1 MKQMIMKAVI
11 IMNKVLDVVTA
22 FFKIVYNFL
31 DKILITPISRFIYS
45 VNEKLKGKS
54 YLSKLINR
62 PKFLVYASLVLAVIM
77 FLLIDSKV
85 ITLVENDAEV
95 ITNIPVTVKYNEEA
109 YVVEG
114 VPKTVDMVLTGRKSD
129 IYLAK
134 QLGEHEVIL
143 DLTDYESS
151 SMSHK
156 VKLTYTKSVSSLSYK
171 LNPGYVTVTIKDK
184 VSTLA
189 SVSYELLNLN
199 KLNSKLSVDSVELN
213 KSEVVVKG
221 SKDVLNEIASIKALI
236 DLNNSDFKDAG
247 TYEIDNVPLVA
258 YDSKG
263 KIIDEV
269 EIVPNSLNAKIKL
282 DTYSISVPISVKTTG
297 KLVTG
302 KSISKILINNSESYS
317 IDVYGDKDS
326 ISQIKS
332 VPVTVNV
339 AGQGANESKSY
350 NVSLSKPQGVK
361 YMSTDKAIINLSF
374 ADEKQKTIE
383 ISAENVSPRNLASG
397 LTANATSKNNI
408 SVQVKGVQSVI
419 DSVKPEDINAYIDL
433 SKYSVGDHEVEVKI
447 DNNDSRLSFVVN
459 NTISIKITN
468 N

>member
-361 YMSTDKAIINLSF
+361 YMSIDKAIINLSF

-419 DSVKPEDINAYIDL
+419 DSVKAEDINAYIDL

>member
-1 MKQMIMKAVI
+1 M
-11 IMNKVLDVVTA
+11 VVA
-22 FFKIVYNFL
+22 FFKVIYNFL
-31 DKILITPISRFIYS
+31 DRVLITPISRLIYS
-45 VNEKLKGKS
+45 INEKLKGKS
-54 YLSKLINR
+54 YISKLINR
-62 PKFLVYASLVLAVIM
+62 PKFLVYASLVLAIVM

-171 LNPGYVTVTIKDK
+171 LNPSYVTVTIKDK
-184 VSTLA
+184 ISSLET
-189 SVSYELLNLN
+189 VSYELLNLN
-199 KLNSKLSVDSVELN
+199 KLNSKLSVESVELS

-221 SKDVLNEIASIKALI
+221 SKDILNEIASVKALV
-236 DLNNSDFKDAG
+236 DLNNNDFKDAG
-247 TYEIDNVPLVA
+247 TYEIENVPLVA

-263 KIIDEV
+263 KIIEEV
-269 EIVPNSLNAKIKL
+269 EIVPNSLNATVKL
-282 DTYSISVPISVKTTG
+282 DTYSVTVPLSVQTTG

-302 KSISKILINNSESYS
+302 KAISKIQVNNSDMYAIE
-317 IDVYGDKDS
+317 IYGDKDS

-339 AGQGANESKSY
+339 AGQGANDSKSY
-350 NVSLSKPQGVK
+350 TVSLSKPQGVK
-361 YMSTDKAIINLSF
+361 YMSADTAVINLSF
-374 ADEKQKTIE
+374 GEEKQKTIE
-383 ISAENVSPRNLASG
+383 ISAENVTPKNLGNG
-397 LTANATSKNNI
+397 LAVNATNKENI

-419 DSVKPEDINAYIDL
+419 DTVKPEDISAYIDL
-433 SKYSVGDHEVEVKI
+433 SKYTTGDHDVEVKI
-447 DNNDSRLSFVVN
+447 ENNDSRLSFVVN
-459 NTISIKITN
+459 NTIKVKITN

>member
-1 MKQMIMKAVI
+1 
-11 IMNKVLDVVTA
+11 MNKVLNIVIA
-22 FFKIVYNFL
+22 FFKVIYNFL
-31 DKILITPISRFIYS
+31 DRFLITPISRLIYII
-45 VNEKLKGKS
+45 NERLKGKS

-184 VSTLA
+184 VSALET
-189 SVSYELLNLN
+189 VSYELLNLN
-199 KLNSKLSVDSVELN
+199 KLNSKLSVESVQLN

-236 DLNNSDFKDAG
+236 DLNNNDFKDAG
-247 TYEIDNVPLVA
+247 TYEIENVPLVA

-269 EIVPNSLNAKIKL
+269 EIVPNNLNAKIKL
-282 DTYSISVPISVKTTG
+282 DTYSITVPISVKTTG

-302 KSISKILINNSESYS
+302 KAISKIQVNNSDVYS
-317 IDVYGDKDS
+317 IEIYGDRES

-339 AGQGANESKSY
+339 AGQGSNDSKSY
-350 NVSLSKPQGVK
+350 TVSLSKPQGVK
-361 YMSTDKAIINLSF
+361 HMSADTAVINLSF
-374 ADEKQKTIE
+374 GDEKQKTIE
-383 ISAENVSPRNLASG
+383 ISAENVSPKNLGSG
-397 LTANATSKNNI
+397 LTANATSKENI

-419 DSVKPEDINAYIDL
+419 DSVKAEDINAYIDL
-433 SKYSVGDHEVEVKI
+433 TKYSTGEHDVEVKI
-447 DNNDSRLSFVVN
+447 ENTDSRLSFIVN
-459 NTISIKITN
+459 NTLHIKISN

>member
-419 DSVKPEDINAYIDL
+419 DSVKAEDINAYIDL

>member
-1 MKQMIMKAVI
+1 MKKKVVRV
-11 IMNKVLDVVTA
+11 IMNKVLNIVIA
-22 FFKIVYNFL
+22 FFKAIYSCL
-31 DKILITPISRFIYS
+31 DKFIITPISRLIYS
-45 VNEKLKGKS
+45 INERFKGKS

-62 PKFLVYASLVLAVIM
+62 PKFLVYASLFLAVIM
-77 FLLIDSKV
+77 FILIDSKV
-85 ITLVENDAEV
+85 INLVENDAEV

-143 DLTDYESS
+143 DLTDYESI

-189 SVSYELLNLN
+189 TVNYELLNLN
-199 KLNSKLSVDSVELN
+199 KLNSKLSVESVELN

-221 SKDVLNEIASIKALI
+221 SKDVLNEIASVKALI
-236 DLNNSDFKDAG
+236 DLNNNDFKDAG
-247 TYEIDNVPLVA
+247 TYEIENVPLVA

-263 KIIDEV
+263 KIIEEV
-269 EIVPNSLNAKIKL
+269 EIVPSSLNATVKL
-282 DTYSISVPISVKTTG
+282 DTYSVSVPISVQTTG

-302 KSISKILINNSESYS
+302 KAISKILINNSESYS
-317 IDVYGDKDS
+317 IEIYGDKES
-326 ISQIKS
+326 ISEIKS

-339 AGQGANESKSY
+339 AGQGSNDSKSY
-350 NVSLSKPQGVK
+350 TVSLSKPQGVK
-361 YMSTDKAIINLSF
+361 HMSADTATINLSF
-374 ADEKQKTIE
+374 ADEKQRTIE
-383 ISAENVSPRNLASG
+383 ISAENVAPRNLANG
-397 LTANATSKNNI
+397 LTANAKSKNTI

-419 DSVKPEDINAYIDL
+419 DSIKPEDINAYIDL
-433 SKYSVGDHEVEVKI
+433 SKYTAGDYDIDVKI
-447 DNNDSRLSFVVN
+447 ENNDPRLTFVVN
-459 NTISIKITN
+459 NTIGIKISN
-468 N
+468 S

>member
-1 MKQMIMKAVI
+1 
-11 IMNKVLDVVTA
+11 MNKVLNIVIA
-22 FFKIVYNFL
+22 FFKAIYSCL
-31 DKILITPISRFIYS
+31 DKFIITPISRLIYS
-45 VNEKLKGKS
+45 INERFKGKS

-62 PKFLVYASLVLAVIM
+62 PKFLVYASLFLAVIM
-77 FLLIDSKV
+77 FILIDSKV
-85 ITLVENDAEV
+85 INLVENDAEV

-189 SVSYELLNLN
+189 TVNYELLNLN
-199 KLNSKLSVDSVELN
+199 KLNSKLSVESVELN

-221 SKDVLNEIASIKALI
+221 SKDVLNEIASVKALI
-236 DLNNSDFKDAG
+236 DLNNNDFKDAG
-247 TYEIDNVPLVA
+247 TYEIENVPLVA

-263 KIIDEV
+263 KIIEEV
-269 EIVPNSLNAKIKL
+269 EIVPSSLNATVKL
-282 DTYSISVPISVKTTG
+282 DTYSVSVPISVQTTG

-302 KSISKILINNSESYS
+302 KAISKILINNSESYS
-317 IDVYGDKDS
+317 IEIYGDKES
-326 ISQIKS
+326 ISEIKS

-339 AGQGANESKSY
+339 AGQGSNDSKSY
-350 NVSLSKPQGVK
+350 TVSLSKPQGVK
-361 YMSTDKAIINLSF
+361 HMSADTATINLSF
-374 ADEKQKTIE
+374 ADEKQRTIE
-383 ISAENVSPRNLASG
+383 ISAENVAPRNLANG
-397 LTANATSKNNI
+397 LTANAKSKNTI

-419 DSVKPEDINAYIDL
+419 DSIKPEDINAYIDL
-433 SKYSVGDHEVEVKI
+433 SKYTAGDYDIDVKI
-447 DNNDSRLSFVVN
+447 ENNDPRLTFVVN
-459 NTISIKITN
+459 NTIGIKISDS
-468 N
+468 

>member
-1 MKQMIMKAVI
+1 
-11 IMNKVLDVVTA
+11 MNKVLNIVIA
-22 FFKIVYNFL
+22 FFKAIYSCL
-31 DKILITPISRFIYS
+31 DKFIITPISRLIYS
-45 VNEKLKGKS
+45 INERFKGKS

-62 PKFLVYASLVLAVIM
+62 PKFLVYASLFLAVIM
-77 FLLIDSKV
+77 FILIDSKV
-85 ITLVENDAEV
+85 INLVENDAEV

-143 DLTDYESS
+143 DLTDYESI

-189 SVSYELLNLN
+189 TVNYELLNLN
-199 KLNSKLSVDSVELN
+199 KLNSKLSVESVELN

-221 SKDVLNEIASIKALI
+221 SKDVLNEIASVKALI
-236 DLNNSDFKDAG
+236 DLNNNDFKDAG
-247 TYEIDNVPLVA
+247 TYEIENVPLVA

-263 KIIDEV
+263 KIIEEV
-269 EIVPNSLNAKIKL
+269 EIVPSSLNATVKL
-282 DTYSISVPISVKTTG
+282 DTYSVSVPISVQTTG

-302 KSISKILINNSESYS
+302 KAISKILINNSESYS
-317 IDVYGDKDS
+317 IEIYGDKES
-326 ISQIKS
+326 ISEIKS

-339 AGQGANESKSY
+339 AGQGSNDSKSY
-350 NVSLSKPQGVK
+350 TVSLSKPQGVK
-361 YMSTDKAIINLSF
+361 HMSADTATINLSF
-374 ADEKQKTIE
+374 ADEKQRTIE
-383 ISAENVSPRNLASG
+383 ISAENVAPRNLANG
-397 LTANATSKNNI
+397 LTANAKSKNTI

-419 DSVKPEDINAYIDL
+419 DSIKPEDINAYIDL
-433 SKYSVGDHEVEVKI
+433 SKYTAGDYDIDVKI
-447 DNNDSRLSFVVN
+447 ENNDPRLTFVVN
-459 NTISIKITN
+459 NTIGIKISDS
-468 N
+468 

>member
-1 MKQMIMKAVI
+1 
-11 IMNKVLDVVTA
+11 MNKVLNVVVA
-22 FFKIVYNFL
+22 FFKVIYNFL
-31 DKILITPISRFIYS
+31 DKVIITPISRLIYS
-45 VNEKLKGKS
+45 INERLKGKS

-151 SMSHK
+151 SVSHK

-171 LNPGYVTVTIKDK
+171 LNPSYVTVTIKDK
-184 VSTLA
+184 VSVLET
-189 SVSYELLNLN
+189 VSYELLNLN
-199 KLNSKLSVDSVELN
+199 KLNSKLSVESVELN

-221 SKDVLNEIASIKALI
+221 SKDVLGEIASVKALI

-247 TYEIDNVPLVA
+247 TYEIENVPLVA

-263 KIIDEV
+263 KIIEEV
-269 EIVPNSLNAKIKL
+269 EIVPNNLNAKIKL
-282 DTYSISVPISVKTTG
+282 NTYSISVPISVKTTG

-317 IDVYGDKDS
+317 IEIYGDKES
-326 ISQIKS
+326 INQIKS

-339 AGQGANESKSY
+339 AGQGANDSKSY
-350 NVSLSKPQGVK
+350 TVSLSKPQGVK
-361 YMSTDKAIINLSF
+361 HMSADTAVINLSF

-383 ISAENVSPRNLASG
+383 ISAENVSPRNLGSG
-397 LTANATSKNNI
+397 LTANATSKDNI

-419 DSVKPEDINAYIDL
+419 DSVKAEDINAYIDL
-433 SKYSVGDHEVEVKI
+433 SKYTAGDHDVEVKI
-447 DNNDSRLSFVVN
+447 ENNDSRLSYVVN
-459 NTISIKITN
+459 NTIHIKITN

>member
-1 MKQMIMKAVI
+1 M
-11 IMNKVLDVVTA
+11 VVA
-22 FFKIVYNFL
+22 FFKVIYNFL
-31 DKILITPISRFIYS
+31 DKVLITPISRLIYS
-45 VNEKLKGKS
+45 INEKLKGKS
-54 YLSKLINR
+54 YISKLINR
-62 PKFLVYASLVLAVIM
+62 PKFLVYASLVLAIVM

-171 LNPGYVTVTIKDK
+171 LNPSYVTVTIKDK
-184 VSTLA
+184 ISSLET
-189 SVSYELLNLN
+189 VSYELLNLN
-199 KLNSKLSVDSVELN
+199 KLNSKLSVESVELS

-221 SKDVLNEIASIKALI
+221 SKDILNEIASVKALV
-236 DLNNSDFKDAG
+236 DLNNNDFKDAG
-247 TYEIDNVPLVA
+247 TYEIENVPLVA

-263 KIIDEV
+263 KIIEEV
-269 EIVPNSLNAKIKL
+269 EIVPNSLNATVKL
-282 DTYSISVPISVKTTG
+282 DTYSVTVPLSVQTTG

-302 KSISKILINNSESYS
+302 KAISKIQVNNSDMYAIE
-317 IDVYGDKDS
+317 IYGDKDS

-339 AGQGANESKSY
+339 AGQGANDSKSY
-350 NVSLSKPQGVK
+350 TVSLSKPQGVK
-361 YMSTDKAIINLSF
+361 YMSADTAVINLSF
-374 ADEKQKTIE
+374 GEEKQKTIE
-383 ISAENVSPRNLASG
+383 ISAENVTPKNLGNG
-397 LTANATSKNNI
+397 LAVNATNKENI

-419 DSVKPEDINAYIDL
+419 DTVKPEDISAYIDL
-433 SKYSVGDHEVEVKI
+433 SKYTTGDHDVEVKI
-447 DNNDSRLSFVVN
+447 ENNDSRLSFVVN
-459 NTISIKITN
+459 NTIKVKITN

>member
-1 MKQMIMKAVI
+1 
-11 IMNKVLDVVTA
+11 MNKVLNVVAT
-22 FFKIVYNFL
+22 FFKVIYNFL
-31 DKILITPISRFIYS
+31 DKIIITPISRLIYS
-45 VNEKLKGKS
+45 INERLKGKS
-54 YLSKLINR
+54 YIGKLINR
-62 PKFLVYASLVLAVIM
+62 PKFLVYASLVLAIVV

-171 LNPGYVTVTIKDK
+171 LNPSYVTVTIKDK
-184 VSTLA
+184 VSTLET
-189 SVSYELLNLN
+189 VSYELLNLN
-199 KLNSKLSVDSVELN
+199 KLNSKLSVEDVELN

-221 SKDVLNEIASIKALI
+221 SKDVLDEIASIKALI

-247 TYEIDNVPLVA
+247 TYEIENVPLVA

-263 KIIDEV
+263 KIIDDV
-269 EIVPNSLNAKIKL
+269 EIVPNTLNAKVKL
-282 DTYSISVPISVKTTG
+282 DTYSISVPISVQTTG
-297 KLVTG
+297 KLITG
-302 KSISKILINNSESYS
+302 KSISKILINNSESYM
-317 IDVYGDKDS
+317 IEIYGDKES
-326 ISQIKS
+326 INQIKN

-339 AGQGANESKSY
+339 SGQGANDTKSY
-350 NVSLSKPQGVK
+350 TVSLSKPQGVK
-361 YMSTDKAIINLSF
+361 HMSADAAVINLSF

-383 ISAENVSPRNLASG
+383 ISAENVSPRNLPSG
-397 LTANATSKNNI
+397 LTANAISKDNI
-408 SVQVKGVQSVI
+408 QVQVKGVQSVI

-433 SKYSVGDHEVEVKI
+433 SKYTAGDHDVEVKI

-459 NTISIKITN
+459 NTIRIKISN
-468 N
+468 D

>member
-1 MKQMIMKAVI
+1 
-11 IMNKVLDVVTA
+11 MNKVLNVVAT
-22 FFKIVYNFL
+22 FFKVIYNFL
-31 DKILITPISRFIYS
+31 DKIIITPISRLIYS
-45 VNEKLKGKS
+45 INERLKGKS
-54 YLSKLINR
+54 YIGKLINR
-62 PKFLVYASLVLAVIM
+62 PKFLVYASLVLAIVV

-171 LNPGYVTVTIKDK
+171 LNPSYVTVTIKDK
-184 VSTLA
+184 VSTLET
-189 SVSYELLNLN
+189 VSYELLNLN
-199 KLNSKLSVDSVELN
+199 KLNSKLSVEDVELN

-221 SKDVLNEIASIKALI
+221 SKDVLDEIASIKALI

-247 TYEIDNVPLVA
+247 TYEIENVPLVA

-263 KIIDEV
+263 KIIDDV
-269 EIVPNSLNAKIKL
+269 EIVPNTLNAKVKL
-282 DTYSISVPISVKTTG
+282 DTYSISVPISVQTTG
-297 KLVTG
+297 KLITG
-302 KSISKILINNSESYS
+302 KSISKILINNSESYM
-317 IDVYGDKDS
+317 IEIYGDKES
-326 ISQIKS
+326 INQIKT

-339 AGQGANESKSY
+339 SGQGANDTKSY
-350 NVSLSKPQGVK
+350 TVSLSKPQGVK
-361 YMSTDKAIINLSF
+361 HMSADAAVINLSF

-383 ISAENVSPRNLASG
+383 ISAENVSPRNLPSG
-397 LTANATSKNNI
+397 LTANATSKDNI
-408 SVQVKGVQSVI
+408 QVQVKGVQSVI

-433 SKYSVGDHEVEVKI
+433 SKYTAGDHDVEVKI

-459 NTISIKITN
+459 NTIRIKISN
-468 N
+468 D